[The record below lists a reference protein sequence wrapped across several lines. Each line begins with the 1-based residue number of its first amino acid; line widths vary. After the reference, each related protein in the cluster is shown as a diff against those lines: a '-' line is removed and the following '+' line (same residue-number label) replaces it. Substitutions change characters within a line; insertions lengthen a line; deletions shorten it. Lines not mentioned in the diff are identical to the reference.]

1 MALAGVIQHPK
12 RLLDVWPHALAEMTD
27 IEPLGEAAKRHR
39 KCLFSGGKMKSFRT
53 IFARDLDSASL
64 KGENQGLPAGGATVQ
79 TTTVMGDALEGYL
92 DLTSQQL
99 TGSNMA
105 NIDTPAYKTLA
116 FNFESE
122 FTRQLHDQAW
132 VHC

>member
-1 MALAGVIQHPK
+1 
-12 RLLDVWPHALAEMTD
+12 
-27 IEPLGEAAKRHR
+27 
-39 KCLFSGGKMKSFRT
+39 MKSFRT
-53 IFARDLDSASL
+53 IFARDLDSASF

-99 TGSNMA
+99 QLTASNMA
-105 NIDTPAYKTLA
+105 NVDTLAYKTLA

-122 FTRQLHDQAW
+122 FARQLHDQAW
-132 VHC
+132 VQLLSQQFDCVMGSIHIDS

>member
-1 MALAGVIQHPK
+1 
-12 RLLDVWPHALAEMTD
+12 
-27 IEPLGEAAKRHR
+27 
-39 KCLFSGGKMKSFRT
+39 MKSFRT
-53 IFARDLDSASL
+53 IFARDLDSASF

-99 TGSNMA
+99 QLTGSNMA

-122 FTRQLHDQAW
+122 FTSLGTAVEPAIRQCDELNPHRFLVDPEQQRS
-132 VHC
+132 VCSRHG